1 MLRNG
6 ITCNVGK
13 TQCILCLARHWP
25 WPLTVTVIFDRV
37 FVSFCT
43 PRSRIGAYTRSKC
56 ISFIKTTAS
65 IPTKFST
72 TLNTTMRLSWVVQ
85 IRAKG
90 IQDGGR
96 LPVKPPNLNL
106 LFEFCYKGYY
116 GSGSPYSCGD
126 ELNWGRHSE
135 YDAEWHFQHNIY

>member
-1 MLRNG
+1 MFSP
-6 ITCNVGK
+6 T
-13 TQCILCLARHWP
+13 
-25 WPLTVTVIFDRV
+25 LTLTFDPVTVIFDRV

-43 PRSRIGAYTRSKC
+43 PRSHIGAYTRSKC

-65 IPTKFST
+65 ILTKFST

-96 LPVKPPNLNL
+96 ISTYCLISMTLAR
-106 LFEFCYKGYY
+106 YRI
-116 GSGSPYSCGD
+116 SGPYSGLTIKV
-126 ELNWGRHSE
+126 LNFCKPNMEAASMFKITKTVICQQQFDRSLESWHD
-135 YDAEWHFQHNIY
+135 DAK

>member
-1 MLRNG
+1 MY
-6 ITCNVGK
+6 TMFSP
-13 TQCILCLARHWP
+13 T
-25 WPLTVTVIFDRV
+25 LTLTFDPMTVIFDRV

-56 ISFIKTTAS
+56 ISFVKTTAS

-106 LFEFCYKGYY
+106 LFEFNDIGTLPHI
-116 GSGSPYSCGD
+116 GPLQRTD
-126 ELNWGRHSE
+126 H
-135 YDAEWHFQHNIY
+135 